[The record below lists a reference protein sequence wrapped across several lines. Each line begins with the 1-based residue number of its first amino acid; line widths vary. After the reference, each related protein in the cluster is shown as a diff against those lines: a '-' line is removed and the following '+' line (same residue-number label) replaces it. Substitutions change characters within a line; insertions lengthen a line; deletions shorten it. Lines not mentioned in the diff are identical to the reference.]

1 MESKH
6 TDSPS
11 RKNKLLT
18 VTPFQ
23 NKVGKDSPDLKI
35 RPRTSQ
41 YVKSGIF
48 ENPKDAKFT
57 GRNTS
62 NNDKTNNIFDHNPL
76 MLEPINL
83 DQIRMPPRSSKRNIT
98 FLQKKPSTGI
108 DSGMGEIPGEMATT
122 SLNNSARRSAQ
133 RSRSRNVIRQNR
145 ENQPRKV
152 AYHPSEAELPM
163 VRPSQPIKSARSRS
177 KNKNMFVRS
186 HQPSQSDVRL
196 KEMTSYSRARF
207 SNPHT
212 KIDFQTMKS
221 KPNSN
226 LPSRKGTMIT
236 PSEPLSRNIEMDIA
250 PRTEVRAQTK
260 IKFSRNLSP
269 NHFKLRNEGIQKP
282 VPDRG
287 NPENQSQGKLLK
299 YFSRKNQQ
307 QKLPSMERRKH
318 TRKTPSRTFNNIPAY
333 SNNNTNKHN
342 SAQRPFPNPKMTT
355 VHPSRPV
362 TKGQVQHDGRPGLG
376 GFNSHSQSGQRQ
388 KYYMNQGGLS
398 TPQSNHK
405 YSTPR
410 NQHQMP
416 RLNGN
421 LNIYNRSKPSRRIH
435 GSGGMARNF
444 GTRSG
449 ARPKE
454 AQRPRQ
460 PRESSIESRSKAKS
474 HNMRNYPENSSL
486 LRTQTNQETRTLGDR
501 KRLTKAN
508 SRSMS
513 NLHEKA
519 VNVNQFMT
527 NSNRKLANQQ
537 AFKIDPQTIKQDF
550 NKMEF

>member
-1 MESKH
+1 M
-6 TDSPS
+6 
-11 RKNKLLT
+11 
-18 VTPFQ
+18 
-23 NKVGKDSPDLKI
+23 GKDSPDLKV

-48 ENPKDAKFT
+48 ENPKDAKFM

-62 NNDKTNNIFDHNPL
+62 NNGKTNNLFDHNPL
-76 MLEPINL
+76 MLEPVNL

-98 FLQKKPSTGI
+98 FLQKKLSTGI
-108 DSGMGEIPGEMATT
+108 DSGMGEITGEMAKT

-133 RSRSRNVIRQNR
+133 RSRSRNVIRQNL

-163 VRPSQPIKSARSRS
+163 VRPSQPIRSARSRS
-177 KNKNMFVRS
+177 KKKNMFVRS
-186 HQPSQSDVRL
+186 QHPSQSDVRL
-196 KEMTSYSRARF
+196 KEMSSYSRTRF
-207 SNPHT
+207 SNPHA

-221 KPNSN
+221 QPNSN
-226 LPSRKGTMIT
+226 LNSRKGTMIT
-236 PSEPLSRNIEMDIA
+236 PSEPLSRNGEMEIA

-282 VPDRG
+282 VLDQE
-287 NPENQSQGKLLK
+287 NPNNRSQGKLLK
-299 YFSRKNQQ
+299 YFSKKNQQ
-307 QKLPSMERRKH
+307 QKLSSSERRKH
-318 TRKTPSRTFNNIPAY
+318 TRKTPSRTFNNLPAY
-333 SNNNTNKHN
+333 SNNNQNKHN
-342 SAQRPFPNPKMTT
+342 SAQSPFHNPKMAT

-362 TKGQVQHDGRPGLG
+362 AKGQVLQDGRPGIVRI
-376 GFNSHSQSGQRQ
+376 NSNSQSGPRQ
-388 KYYMNQGGLS
+388 KYYTNHGGLP
-398 TPQSNHK
+398 TPQNNSK

-410 NQHQMP
+410 NQHQLG

-421 LNIYNRSKPSRRIH
+421 LNIYNRSKPSRRVH
-435 GSGGMARNF
+435 GSGGMAKNF

-449 ARPKE
+449 VRPKA

-460 PRESSIESRSKAKS
+460 PRESSIESRSKTKS
-474 HNMRNYPENSSL
+474 HNMRNYPVNSSL
-486 LRTQTNQETRTLGDR
+486 SRTQTNRETRALGDR
-501 KRLTKAN
+501 KRLAKAN

-519 VNVNQFMT
+519 VDVNQFMT
-527 NSNRKLANQQ
+527 NSNRKLAIQQ
-537 AFKIDPQTIKQDF
+537 GFRIDPQTIKQDF
-550 NKMEF
+550 NNMEF